1 MAGLELEGVSHR
13 YGDFFAVR
21 EVDLAVR
28 PGETVCLLGP
38 SGCGKS
44 TLLRLAAGLETLATG
59 QIRIGGRTAAEG
71 GGPAGRRVHVPP
83 EARGVGLMFQ
93 DYALFPHLTVLENVR
108 YGLSGGRGRRRGGR
122 EGEGEAAAARRALS
136 ELGMA
141 EHAGRYPHALSG
153 GQQQRVALL
162 RALAPR
168 PGVMLLDE
176 PFSTL
181 DEHLRHEVRME
192 TMGLLAG
199 GGAATV
205 IVTHDA
211 EEAMLLSDR
220 IVVMREGRIVQ
231 DAAPGEVYA
240 RPADPFVAR
249 LFGPVNRYRGTVR
262 GGRVATPLGAVPAAG
277 LPEGSEAEVVVR
289 ADGIALGPP
298 AEAAGARAQVR
309 SVRRL
314 GPSTLAVAAPLD
326 ESTAEA
332 AGGGRPSPPPIL
344 VRLPGAV
351 EVEEGDR
358 VSLRPDPG
366 HCFVFPAGGRRRIAA
381 CYDGVS
387 SSKPQEP

>member
-21 EVDLAVR
+21 EADLAVR
-28 PGETVCLLGP
+28 PDETVCLLGP

-59 QIRIGGRTAAEG
+59 RIRIGGRTAAE

-108 YGLSGGRGRRRGGR
+108 YGLSGGRR
-122 EGEGEAAAARRALS
+122 EGEKEAAAARRALA

-141 EHAGRYPHALSG
+141 DHAGRYPHALSG

-192 TMGLLAG
+192 TMDLLAG
-199 GGAATV
+199 SGAATV

-262 GGRVATPLGAVPAAG
+262 GGRVATPLGPVPAAG

-289 ADGIALGPP
+289 ADGIAFGPP
-298 AEAAGARAQVR
+298 SDGPRAQVR

-326 ESTAEA
+326 ESPAEA
-332 AGGGRPSPPPIL
+332 AAGRRPSPPPIL
-344 VRLPGAV
+344 IRLPGAAR
-351 EVEEGDR
+351 VEEGDR
-358 VSLRPDPG
+358 VTLRPDPG
-366 HCFVFPAGGRRRIAA
+366 HCFVFPAGG
-381 CYDGVS
+381 G
-387 SSKPQEP
+387 